1 MAWQTLLVEVFGPL
15 VVAFALLIAALGIR
29 RILHQYRHRLTPE
42 QHQEARDAFRNRLV
56 HPKAAEVER
65 EMGGMLPQRLL
76 TLYDDHQMLLTEEIE
91 IHAPAKQTEEAGPP
105 KKKKRSKPEEN
116 NLWLEAFLPL
126 DMESQKYT
134 VDLGVYG
141 RDKGFCFATDG
152 AGNFYWM
159 PLRGTRAEDAPVF
172 FACHD
177 PFGNEQVARSLEELL
192 SWPRTLHA
200 EEEEA
205 AS

>member
-1 MAWQTLLVEVFGPL
+1 VAWQTLLVEVFGPL
-15 VVAFALLIAALGIR
+15 VVAFALLIAAFGIR
-29 RILHQYRHRLTPE
+29 RIVHQYRHRLTPE
-42 QHQEARDAFRNRLV
+42 RHQEARDAFLRRLV
-56 HPKAAEVER
+56 HPKVVEVER
-65 EMGGMLPQRLL
+65 EMGGKLPQRLL
-76 TLYDDHQMLLTEEIE
+76 ALYEDHQMLLTEEIE
-91 IHAPAKQTEEAGPP
+91 IHAPIPEQEEGSPTKRKKAAKQED
-105 KKKKRSKPEEN
+105 N

-141 RDKGFCFATDG
+141 RGKGFCFATDG

-159 PLRGTRAEDAPVF
+159 PLAQARTEDAPVF

-177 PFGNEQVARSLEELL
+177 PFGNEQVAQSLEQLL
-192 SWPRTLHA
+192 SWPRTLHV
-200 EEEEA
+200 EEQA

>member
-29 RILHQYRHRLTPE
+29 RIVHQYRHRLTPE
-42 QHQEARDAFRNRLV
+42 QHQEARDAFLSRLV
-56 HPKAAEVER
+56 HPRAEEVER

-76 TLYDDHQMLLTEEIE
+76 ALYEDHQMLLTEEME
-91 IHAPAKQTEEAGPP
+91 IHAPRPELEEASPA
-105 KKKKRSKPEEN
+105 KRKRRPKPEDN

-126 DMESQKYT
+126 DMESQKYA

-141 RDKGFCFATDG
+141 RGKGFCFATDG
-152 AGNFYWM
+152 AGNFYWV
-159 PLRGTRAEDAPVF
+159 PLAEARTEDAPVF

-177 PFGNEQVARSLEELL
+177 PFGNEQVARSLEQFL

-200 EEEEA
+200 EEQA